1 MNIKNNLIL
10 ALDVTNKDK
19 ALEINTSGLRQK
31 LKRTL
36 PDESIVMRYK
46 ELGGKMNLMQILS
59 AIIKLLILMLPI
71 PKSAI

>member
-19 ALEINTSGLRQK
+19 ALEICKQVKPYINTIKIGYPLTLAEGLK
-31 LKRTL
+31 IIK
-36 PDESIVMRYK
+36 I
-46 ELGGKMNLMQILS
+46 LMQILS